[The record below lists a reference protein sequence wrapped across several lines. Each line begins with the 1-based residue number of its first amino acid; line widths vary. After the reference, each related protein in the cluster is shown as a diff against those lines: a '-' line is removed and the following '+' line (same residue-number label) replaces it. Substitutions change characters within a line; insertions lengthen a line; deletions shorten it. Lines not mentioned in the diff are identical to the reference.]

1 MCGASCADPTRDPNN
16 CGACGRICG
25 SGLCGTSIAASMM
38 SSPALWNFNGSAF
51 HDSAAQSGVITDAVG
66 SLSGTILYRNP
77 ITVDSFDA
85 SFDFRIS
92 GGGGADGFG
101 FIFES
106 SGNTVVAPAGSR
118 LGIAGLN
125 GYGVEFDTF
134 GNTGSCDTHNDNH
147 IAVDSLTECSSASV
161 TPTALVESGTLPFTL
176 GDGAWHTCQIHFAA
190 GVVTV
195 TVDGGTIIPAFAI
208 PSYVPAPYYFGF
220 GGSTGT
226 FADRHE
232 IRNVTITF
240 PTGHCL

>member
-1 MCGASCADPTRDPNN
+1 
-16 CGACGRICG
+16 
-25 SGLCGTSIAASMM
+25 MM

-51 HDSAAQSGVITDAVG
+51 YDSAAQSGVITDAIG
-66 SLSGTILYRNP
+66 SQSGTILYRNP

-106 SGNTVVAPAGSR
+106 SGNSVVAPAGSR
-118 LGIAGLN
+118 LGITGLN

-147 IAVDSLTECSSASV
+147 IAVDSLTECSSASA
-161 TPTALVESGTLPFTL
+161 TPTMLAESGTLPFTL
-176 GDGAWHTCQIHFAA
+176 GDGAWHRCQIHFAA

-195 TVDGGTIIPAFAI
+195 TVDASTIIPAFAI
-208 PSYVPAPYYFGF
+208 PSYTPASYHFGF

-232 IRNVTITF
+232 VRNVTITF
-240 PTGHCL
+240 PTEHCL

>member
-1 MCGASCADPTRDPNN
+1 
-16 CGACGRICG
+16 
-25 SGLCGTSIAASMM
+25 MM
-38 SSPALWNFNGSAF
+38 SSPALWNFNGSAYY
-51 HDSAAQSGVITDAVG
+51 DSAAQSGVITDAIL
-66 SLSGTILYRNP
+66 SQSGTILYSNP

-106 SGNTVVAPAGSR
+106 SGNSVVTPGGSR

-134 GNTGSCDTHNDNH
+134 GNTGACDTHNDNH

-161 TPTALVESGTLPFTL
+161 TPTTLVASGTLPFIL
-176 GDGAWHTCQIHFAA
+176 GDGAWHRCQIHFAA

-195 TVDGGTIIPAFAI
+195 TVDASTIIPAFAI
-208 PSYVPAPYYFGF
+208 PSYTPAPYYFGF

-232 IRNVTITF
+232 VRNVTITF